1 MLVHPTLLKLEQMRL
16 SGMAAALR
24 DQFDMPD
31 IESMSFMDRLGLIVD
46 HEEAVRG
53 DRRLARRLHTAQ
65 LRIPAS
71 MANLDYRTSR
81 GLDKRLMLH
90 LASCQWI
97 RRRQNVI
104 ITGPT
109 GVGKSYVACALA
121 HKACL
126 ENFNVR
132 YTRLSRLLESLQL
145 AREDGSYLK
154 VMKQLCR
161 MDVLILDDWGLH
173 PIRPIPQRDLMELLD
188 DRYTVRSTI
197 VTSQYPMDKWHEIME
212 DPTLA
217 DAILDRIVNNAHK
230 IELMGES
237 MRKVQGQRELANE
250 ITQQ

>member
-1 MLVHPTLLKLEQMRL
+1 MLHLTLLKLEQMRL
-16 SGMAAALR
+16 RGMAAALR
-24 DQFDMPD
+24 DQLETPD
-31 IESMSFMDRLGLIVD
+31 IESMPFLDRLGLMVD

-53 DRRLARRLHTAQ
+53 DRRLARRLKTAQ

-71 MANLDYRTSR
+71 MPNLDYSAAR
-81 GLDKRLMLH
+81 GLDKRVMLH
-90 LASCQWI
+90 LATCQWI
-97 RRRQNVI
+97 RRQQNVI

-126 ENFNVR
+126 ENFKVQ
-132 YTRLSRLLESLQL
+132 YTRLSRLLDSLQI
-145 AREDGSYLK
+145 AREDGSYPKL
-154 VMKQLCR
+154 MKQIAR
-161 MDVLILDDWGLH
+161 MDVLVLDDWGLH
-173 PIRPIPQRDLMELLD
+173 PIHPTQQRDLMELLD

-197 VTSQYPMDKWHEIME
+197 VTSQYPMDKWYEIMD

-230 IELMGES
+230 IALTGES

-250 ITQQ
+250 VQ